1 MAYGRIEETFWHDP
15 KIRALSEDGRNLMLY
30 LLTCPHKNRLGC
42 FALDPF
48 YAAADLQWDVG
59 RARTA
64 LVELTDAGRVEWD
77 AEHRVI
83 FLIRFLKYNTLE
95 NQKVVKGALNDLR
108 ALPDT
113 KLLEGLLA
121 SLEENKRP
129 HYRELL
135 QALSNRMANHMANRI
150 PNDMPYRRYIP
161 DLTEPNQT
169 NPPAE
174 GDART
179 REESE
184 LTESDRRGDDA
195 GELAVW
201 LADDHADV
209 VDRFVEAVGADAQTL
224 TSIFRT
230 FGPKG
235 TQGERILAKLDADEQ
250 RSAMAASLEAL
261 IGERQAYR
269 QNFFRAILASN
280 VSALV
285 GEKPEGGNDPGRIN
299 PSTFDDDLDKEILRQ
314 TGGIPGRGSS

>member
-1 MAYGRIEETFWHDP
+1 MAYGRIEETFWHDS

-48 YAAADLQWDVG
+48 YAAADLQWDVE

-113 KLLEGLLA
+113 GLLNELST

-135 QALSNRMANHMANRI
+135 QALSNRMANRI

-161 DLTEPNQT
+161 DLTEPNLTEPNLTEPNRT

-179 REESE
+179 REELS
-184 LTESDRRGDDA
+184 ESDRRGDDA
-195 GELAVW
+195 SELAVW
-201 LADDHADV
+201 LGYDHADV
-209 VDRFVEAVGADAQTL
+209 VERFVEAVGADARTL

-235 TQGERILAKLDADEQ
+235 TQGERILAKLNADEQ

-261 IGERQAYR
+261 IGERQAYK
-269 QNFFRAILASN
+269 QNFFRAVLAGN
-280 VSALV
+280 VTALKQEATDGRASTT
-285 GEKPEGGNDPGRIN
+285 GEGRGGKR
-299 PSTFDDDLDKEILRQ
+299 
-314 TGGIPGRGSS
+314 TGGEREKRPGSFL